1 MSEQESESVGRHD
14 QGFLAISDWLIEG
27 ALGEIDLE
35 AQFLI
40 FCRRL
45 HEAGIPLMRGHLAT
59 RALHPLFVAA
69 TATWERDGKAEVT
82 RIRSED
88 DNGEDWKQSPLS
100 RLLQSRKPDVR
111 YRLSADGDWQEFPLL
126 VSFKERGA
134 TDYYAQLVMFS
145 EARQA
150 RLRQD
155 GCILSWTSDHPDGF
169 SDDQINVLRWLG
181 SRFGVVAK
189 LDKRERTAI
198 NVVSAYLGSDAGRRV
213 LDGQIKLGDG
223 EVIPAV
229 IWFSDLRQ
237 STPLADRLAGDDF
250 LQVLNTYFQCTAGAV
265 LDHGGEVLRFIGD
278 AVLAIFHV
286 DGVDGHTRAARVAL
300 AAARD
305 AERRLA
311 EVNATRTE
319 SGEEALDFGLG
330 LHSGDLMFGNIG
342 VPERVEFSV
351 VGPAA
356 NEVARLA
363 NLTKDLD
370 RRILVSEA
378 FADLLPL
385 QWEKLGAQQVKG
397 VASEM
402 TVFAPPRG

>member
-1 MSEQESESVGRHD
+1 MS
-14 QGFLAISDWLIEG
+14 L
-27 ALGEIDLE
+27 
-35 AQFLI
+35 
-40 FCRRL
+40 
-45 HEAGIPLMRGHLAT
+45 
-59 RALHPLFVAA
+59 
-69 TATWERDGKAEVT
+69 
-82 RIRSED
+82 
-88 DNGEDWKQSPLS
+88 
-100 RLLQSRKPDVR
+100 
-111 YRLSADGDWQEFPLL
+111 
-126 VSFKERGA
+126 
-134 TDYYAQLVMFS
+134 
-145 EARQA
+145 
-150 RLRQD
+150 
-155 GCILSWTSDHPDGF
+155 
-169 SDDQINVLRWLG
+169 
-181 SRFGVVAK
+181 
-189 LDKRERTAI
+189 
-198 NVVSAYLGSDAGRRV
+198 
-213 LDGQIKLGDG
+213 
-223 EVIPAV
+223 
-229 IWFSDLRQ
+229 
-237 STPLADRLAGDDF
+237 
-250 LQVLNTYFQCTAGAV
+250 
-265 LDHGGEVLRFIGD
+265 
-278 AVLAIFHV
+278 IFHV
-286 DGVDGHTRAARVAL
+286 DGVDDHTRAARVAL

-356 NEVARLA
+356 NEVARLE

>member
-1 MSEQESESVGRHD
+1 MSEQKTGSTGRRD
-14 QGFLAISDWLIEG
+14 QAFLAISDWLIEG
-27 ALGEIDLE
+27 ALSEIDLE
-35 AQFLI
+35 AQFLT

-45 HEAGIPLMRGHLAT
+45 HDAGIPLMRGHLAT

-82 RIRSED
+82 RIRPED
-88 DNGEDWKQSPLS
+88 DHGEDWKRSPLS
-100 RLLQSRKPDVR
+100 RLLQSGNLEVR
-111 YRLSADGDWQEFPLL
+111 HQLISNGDWQEFPLL
-126 VSFKERGA
+126 VSLKERGA

-155 GCILSWTSDHPDGF
+155 GCILSWTCDHPDGF

-237 STPLADRLAGDDF
+237 STPLADRLPGDAF

-311 EVNATRTE
+311 DVNATRAAND
-319 SGEEALDFGLG
+319 EEALDFGLG
-330 LHSGDLMFGNIG
+330 LHLGDLMFGNIG

-356 NEVARLA
+356 NEVARLEGM
-363 NLTKDLD
+363 TKDLG
-370 RRILVSEA
+370 RRILVSES
-378 FADLLPL
+378 FAELLPL
-385 QWEKLGAQQVKG
+385 HWENLGAQQVDG
-397 VASEM
+397 VENGI
-402 TVFAPPRG
+402 TVFAPPKG